1 MKAVLGLE
9 IIADN
14 YFALQSAK
22 AKGEVDPAL
31 AARQLERYERLL
43 GRDQQRPWVAA
54 VEGLDPK
61 YGFRRKFMKGQR
73 DYAGA
78 NGVGSRGVWEYYP
91 LDDGLYEVHER
102 TSWTKTRRY
111 FVRVANGQIEEISR
125 NEVFACLASK
135 D

>member
-31 AARQLERYERLL
+31 AARQLARYERLL
-43 GRDQQRPWVAA
+43 GRDTQRPWVAA
-54 VEGLDPK
+54 LEGLDPK
-61 YGFRRKFMKGQR
+61 YGFQRRFMKGQR
-73 DYAGA
+73 DCAGA

-111 FVRVANGQIEEISR
+111 FVRVASGHIEEIPR
-125 NEVFACLASK
+125 EEVLACLESK